1 MARLLVRHLLVLT
14 VAAGTLIAAAPSHA
28 QGFSGVLRPDRL
40 NTRIFADSAV
50 LPQNRLLWLINDTRV
65 AHGLAPLIPN
75 NEILT
80 AASYLAGDMA
90 RNERAS
96 HTDSYGRDGGQRL
109 VLSGYQPAAWG
120 EIIGESWATGSPEYL
135 WTEQDMLNWWMN
147 SPPHRANIL
156 NPTFTEIGVGIAN
169 KTIPGSPTIYRRYW
183 CVVFG
188 DR

>member
-1 MARLLVRHLLVLT
+1 MARLLARHLLALT
-14 VAAGTLIAAAPSHA
+14 VATVSLLPAAPSHA
-28 QGFSGVLRPDRL
+28 Q
-40 NTRIFADSAV
+40 RIFDTIRFDPSLTWRNQAQA

-65 AHGLAPLIPN
+65 AHGLAPLTPN
-75 NEILT
+75 NEILN
-80 AASYLAGDMA
+80 AASFLAGDMA
-90 RNERAS
+90 KNERAS

-169 KTIPGSPTIYRRYW
+169 KTIPGAPTTYRRYW